1 MFSPNSKTLI
11 SVFSTLLLR
20 EFQTITV
27 AVLGMRAGS
36 CGPSKL
42 LPFNSKVEPG
52 RRLESAHSYP
62 VMRGSPCPG
71 GAVLCRKQLRTTATP
86 APSLSSAAAL
96 ALHLGLGCL
105 KELTQKQASFSFF
118 KGNVRN
124 HSHSYRARHVLINV
138 LPALPPHHTL

>member
-27 AVLGMRAGS
+27 AVLGTRAGS

-62 VMRGSPCPG
+62 VMPGSPCPG
-71 GAVLCRKQLRTTATP
+71 GAVLYRKQLRTTATP
-86 APSLSSAAAL
+86 APSLSSAGCFGTSSWP
-96 ALHLGLGCL
+96 GLFKRTNTKTSL
-105 KELTQKQASFSFF
+105 FF
-118 KGNVRN
+118 FF
-124 HSHSYRARHVLINV
+124 
-138 LPALPPHHTL
+138 